1 MLKAIG
7 HIYKKIRNFLFSLVN
22 REFLVF
28 LFFFALSGSF
38 WLLTSLNETYEAEI
52 AVPVRLVGVPRNVII
67 TSEMT
72 DTIRLT
78 VRDKGFTIATYQHSD
93 RIRPL
98 VFNFST
104 YANTAT
110 GKGTITSTDLQKQLY
125 PMLYGSTRMTSLK
138 PDRLSYFFNYGESK
152 KVPVRLY
159 GNVKAGKSYYLAQ
172 TRFWPEYVTV
182 YAGRHI
188 LDSIQSVYTVPIT
201 HTNLQD
207 TLIERVALRHIQGA
221 KCIPAVVKVG
231 FYPDILTEET
241 VSVPIEAIN
250 MPAGKILRMFPSR
263 VNVVFT
269 VGASMF
275 RRIEP
280 EQFRVVAD
288 YNDIAGQHTDRCP
301 LQLRVYPHD
310 VRGAKLE
317 ISQIDYL
324 IEQQ

>member
-1 MLKAIG
+1 MLKAMRQ
-7 HIYKKIRNFLFSLVN
+7 IYQKTRNFLFSLVN

-28 LFFFALSGSF
+28 LFFLALSGGF
-38 WLLTSLNETYEAEI
+38 WLLTSLNETYEAEV
-52 AVPVRLVGVPRNVII
+52 AVPVRLVGVPRNVVI
-67 TSEMT
+67 TNDMT
-72 DTIRLT
+72 DTVRVM
-78 VRDKGFTIATYQHSD
+78 VRDKGFTIATYLHSD

-98 VFNFST
+98 VFNFSA
-104 YANTAT
+104 YANTAA
-110 GKGTITSTDLQKQLY
+110 GKGAISASDLQKQLY

-138 PDRLSYFFNYGESK
+138 PDRLSFFFNYGESK
-152 KVPVRLY
+152 KVPVRLH
-159 GNVKAGKSYYLAQ
+159 GNIKAGKSYYLAQ

-182 YAGRHI
+182 YASRQI
-188 LDSIQSVYTVPIT
+188 LDSIQSVYTVPVT
-201 HTNLQD
+201 HTHLQD

-241 VSVPIEAIN
+241 VSVPIEAVN
-250 MPAGKILRMFPSR
+250 MPAGKILRTFPSR
-263 VNVVFT
+263 VNVIFT

-275 RRIEP
+275 RRIGP

-288 YNDIAGQHTDRCP
+288 YNDIVSQHTDKCP
-301 LQLRVYPHD
+301 LHLRVYPHG
-310 VRGAKLE
+310 VRGVKLE